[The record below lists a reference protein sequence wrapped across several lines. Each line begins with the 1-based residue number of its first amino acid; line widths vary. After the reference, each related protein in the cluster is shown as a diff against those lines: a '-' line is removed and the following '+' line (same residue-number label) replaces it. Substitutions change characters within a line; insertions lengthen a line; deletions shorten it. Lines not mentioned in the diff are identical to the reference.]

1 MMFRV
6 YDPTNKTMIEETS
19 GIFMDM
25 EGKVWKLEQSPENG
39 EKLTATDLIPML
51 STKAKD
57 KNKKEI
63 YQDDFVRID
72 DDPCLYRVV
81 YKQGSF
87 WYYWSKTEEGKEKQ
101 YPMKE
106 VSLFSV
112 EVVGNV
118 YEGLKKVEEKV
129 G

>member
-6 YDPTNKTMIEETS
+6 YDPTSNRMIEETS

-25 EGKVWKLEQSPENG
+25 EGRVWKLEQSPENG
-39 EKLTATDLIPML
+39 EKLITTSLIPML

-57 KNKKEI
+57 KNKKEM
-63 YQDDFVRID
+63 YQDDLVRID
-72 DDPCLYRVV
+72 DDPRLYRVV

-87 WYYWSKTEEGKEKQ
+87 WYCWSKPEEGKEKQ

-118 YEGLKKVEEKV
+118 HEGLKKVEEKV